1 MIVAC
6 VYVACVWALTF
17 VTMIAACVYMAYV
30 WAYLHSSH
38 VEAGGQLF
46 EVGPLLSVDPRAQ
59 AQILRPAL
67 QAPLPS
73 ESLSHLLRHGLWLS

>member
-73 ESLSHLLRHGLWLS
+73 ESSH